1 MLKNNNIYMTDNF
14 NNDLGEKKPAT
25 GLWILITILSLV
37 GAGILG
43 WMYSNESNAYSDCQ
57 TVNAQLESEMEEMND
72 ALSGYID
79 ETSSDLKQDFQ
90 KMLDTYDQ
98 LIEKDASLTD
108 SLNQQKNR
116 IQELMAELSDTKKR
130 SFRQINNL
138 KKENSTLRSIMK
150 EYLYR
155 IDSLNTLNINLTSKL
170 DETSTKLTQTEQER
184 NELQAQNEKNA
195 ELLSKGAQLNAFN
208 FNTVALKYKLNGS
221 TAEVTRAGRV
231 DVISSS
237 FTIGENKIA
246 KIGNK
251 VVYLQVTD
259 PDGKVIFDKPDQ
271 FVYVG
276 GREIIYT
283 DKREINYQGQQLDM
297 NIVHNL
303 QGREI
308 QKGNFNVKIFADG
321 ILIGKDSFT
330 LK

>member
-1 MLKNNNIYMTDNF
+1 MSENI
-14 NNDLGEKKPAT
+14 NNDLGEKKPTA
-25 GLWILITILSLV
+25 GLWILLTILSLM
-37 GAGILG
+37 GAGLLG
-43 WMYSNESNAYSDCQ
+43 WMYSNESSAYSDCQ
-57 TVNAQLESEMEEMND
+57 TTNAQLESEMQEMNN

-90 KMLDTYDQ
+90 RMLETYDQ

-108 SLNQQKNR
+108 SLNEQKDR
-116 IQELMAELSDTKKR
+116 IQQLITELSDTKRR

-150 EYLYR
+150 DYLYR

-170 DETSTKLTQTEQER
+170 NETSTKLTQTESER
-184 NELQAQNEKNA
+184 NQLQEQNEINA
-195 ELLSKGAQLNAFN
+195 ELLTKGAQLNAFN
-208 FNTVALKYKLNGS
+208 FNTSALKYKLNGS
-221 TAEVTRAGRV
+221 TTEVSRAGKV

-251 VVYLQVTD
+251 VIYLQVTD
-259 PDGKVIFDKPDQ
+259 PDGKVIYDKPNQ
-271 FVYVG
+271 IINVG
-276 GREIIYT
+276 GREIMYT

-297 NIVHNL
+297 TIVHNL
-303 QGREI
+303 QGREVG
-308 QKGNFNVKIFADG
+308 KGNFNVKIFADG

>member
-1 MLKNNNIYMTDNF
+1 MSQNLNTEF
-14 NNDLGEKKPAT
+14 EEKKPT
-25 GLWILITILSLV
+25 SGLWILLTILSLV
-37 GAGILG
+37 GAGVLG
-43 WMYSNESNAYSDCQ
+43 WMYSNESSAYSDCQ
-57 TVNAQLESEMEEMND
+57 TTNAQLESEMEEMNV

-108 SLNQQKNR
+108 SLNQQKDR
-116 IQELMAELSDTKKR
+116 IQELMAELDDTKKR

-184 NELQAQNEKNA
+184 NELQEQNEKNA

-221 TAEVTRAGRV
+221 TTEVTRAGRV

-251 VVYLQVTD
+251 VIYLQVTD
-259 PDGKVIFDKPDQ
+259 PDGKVVYDKPNQ
-271 FVYVG
+271 TINVG
-276 GREIIYT
+276 GRDIIYT

-297 NIVHNL
+297 TIVHNL
-303 QGREI
+303 QGREVG
-308 QKGNFNVKIFADG
+308 KGNFNVKIFADG

>member
-1 MLKNNNIYMTDNF
+1 MSENF
-14 NNDLGEKKPAT
+14 NTEFEEKKPTA
-25 GLWILITILSLV
+25 GLWILLTILSLV
-37 GAGILG
+37 GAGVLG
-43 WMYSNESNAYSDCQ
+43 WMYSKESSAYSVCQ
-57 TVNAQLESEMEEMND
+57 TTNAQLESEMEEMNV

-79 ETSSDLKQDFQ
+79 ETSSDLKHDFQ

-108 SLNQQKNR
+108 SLNKQKVR

-170 DETSTKLTQTEQER
+170 DETSTKLSQTEKER
-184 NELQAQNEKNA
+184 NELQEQNEKNA
-195 ELLSKGAQLNAFN
+195 ELLTKGAQLNAFN

-221 TAEVTRAGRV
+221 TAEVTRAGKV

-237 FTIGENKIA
+237 FTIGENKIT

-251 VVYLQVTD
+251 LVYLQVTD
-259 PDGKVIFDKPDQ
+259 PDGKVIYDKPNQ
-271 FVYVG
+271 VINVG

-297 NIVHNL
+297 TIVHNL
-303 QGREI
+303 QGREVG
-308 QKGNFNVKIFADG
+308 KGNFNVKIFADG

>member
-1 MLKNNNIYMTDNF
+1 MSENF
-14 NNDLGEKKPAT
+14 NTEFEEKKPTA
-25 GLWILITILSLV
+25 GLWILLTILSLV
-37 GAGILG
+37 GAGVLG
-43 WMYSNESNAYSDCQ
+43 WMYSKESSAYSVCQ
-57 TVNAQLESEMEEMND
+57 TTNAQLESEMEEMNV

-79 ETSSDLKQDFQ
+79 ETSSDLKHDFQ

-108 SLNQQKNR
+108 SLNKQKDR

-170 DETSTKLTQTEQER
+170 DETSTKLSQTEKER
-184 NELQAQNEKNA
+184 NELQEQNEKNA
-195 ELLSKGAQLNAFN
+195 ELLTKGAQLNAFN

-221 TAEVTRAGRV
+221 TAEVTRAGKV

-251 VVYLQVTD
+251 LVYLQVTD
-259 PDGKVIFDKPDQ
+259 PDGKVIYDKPNQ
-271 FVYVG
+271 VINVG

-297 NIVHNL
+297 TIVHNL
-303 QGREI
+303 QGREVG
-308 QKGNFNVKIFADG
+308 KGNFNVKIFADG

>member
-1 MLKNNNIYMTDNF
+1 MSEDF
-14 NNDLGEKKPAT
+14 NNELGEKKPTA
-25 GLWILITILSLV
+25 GLWILLTILSLV
-37 GAGILG
+37 GAGLLG
-43 WMYSNESNAYSDCQ
+43 WMYSNESSAYSDCQ
-57 TVNAQLESEMEEMND
+57 TVNAQLESEMQEMNN

-90 KMLDTYDQ
+90 RMLDTYDQ
-98 LIEKDASLTD
+98 LIEKDASLAD
-108 SLNQQKNR
+108 SLNEQKDR
-116 IQELMAELSDTKKR
+116 IQELMAELNDTKRR
-130 SFRQINNL
+130 SFREISNL

-150 EYLYR
+150 DYLYR

-170 DETSTKLTQTEQER
+170 DETSTKLTQTESER
-184 NELQAQNEKNA
+184 NELQKQNEVNA

-221 TAEVTRAGRV
+221 TTEVSRAGKV
-231 DVISSS
+231 DVITSS

-251 VVYLQVTD
+251 VIYLQVTD
-259 PDGKVIFDKPDQ
+259 PDGKVIYDKPNQ
-271 FVYVG
+271 VINVG

-283 DKREINYQGQQLDM
+283 DKREVNYQGQQLDM
-297 NIVHNL
+297 TIVHNL
-303 QGREI
+303 QGREVS
-308 QKGNFNVKIFADG
+308 KGNFNVKIFADG

>member
-1 MLKNNNIYMTDNF
+1 MSEDF
-14 NNDLGEKKPAT
+14 NNELGEKKPTA
-25 GLWILITILSLV
+25 GLWILLTILSLL
-37 GAGILG
+37 GAGLLG
-43 WMYSNESNAYSDCQ
+43 WMYSNESSAYSDCQ
-57 TVNAQLESEMEEMND
+57 TVNSQLESEMLEMNK

-90 KMLDTYDQ
+90 RMLDTYDQ
-98 LIEKDASLTD
+98 LIEKDASLSD
-108 SLNQQKNR
+108 SLNEQKNR
-116 IQELMAELSDTKKR
+116 IQELMDELSDTKRR
-130 SFRQINNL
+130 SFREISNL

-150 EYLYR
+150 DYLYR
-155 IDSLNTLNINLTSKL
+155 IDSLNTMNINLTSKL
-170 DETSTKLTQTEQER
+170 DETSSKLTKTETER
-184 NELQAQNEKNA
+184 NELQEQNEKNA

-221 TAEVTRAGRV
+221 TTEVTRAGRV

-259 PDGKVIFDKPDQ
+259 PDGKVIYDKPNQ
-271 FVYVG
+271 VVNVG
-276 GREIIYT
+276 GREIMYT

-297 NIVHNL
+297 TIVHNL
-303 QGREI
+303 QGREVG
-308 QKGNFNVKIFADG
+308 KGNYNVKIFADG